1 MFLNLHIFSICSQ
14 MKDAIL
20 LKDAI
25 KDFACFAINESLLDS
40 CQL

>member
-1 MFLNLHIFSICSQ
+1 MFLNLHIFLICSQ

-25 KDFACFAINESLLDS
+25 EGFACFALNEILLDS